1 LALAEYGP
9 DGRPARDIL
18 RDNLKR
24 THELF
29 WGGSGDNSMALGV
42 AVALPG
48 IKAMNDS
55 LHSLD
60 PKTPMQNALFSSA
73 VTYDRAIEAT
83 RLKMSLQLASTI
95 ALPLLLIIGL
105 WSVLL
110 FLGYGLLSHVN
121 AMTVAVLGF
130 GALSVAGAIFL
141 IIELHRPYSGLIHVP
156 PAALLEAINTMAK
169 E

>member
-1 LALAEYGP
+1 
-9 DGRPARDIL
+9 
-18 RDNLKR
+18 
-24 THELF
+24 
-29 WGGSGDNSMALGV
+29 
-42 AVALPG
+42 
-48 IKAMNDS
+48 
-55 LHSLD
+55 
-60 PKTPMQNALFSSA
+60 

-95 ALPLLLIIGL
+95 AQPLLLIIGL

-156 PAALLEAINTMAK
+156 PAALMEAINTMAK

>member
-1 LALAEYGP
+1 
-9 DGRPARDIL
+9 
-18 RDNLKR
+18 
-24 THELF
+24 
-29 WGGSGDNSMALGV
+29 MALGV

-60 PKTPMQNALFSSA
+60 PKTPMQSALFSSA

-83 RLKMSLQLASTI
+83 RLKMSLQLASTV

-121 AMTVAVLGF
+121 AMTIAVQG
-130 GALSVAGAIFL
+130 
-141 IIELHRPYSGLIHVP
+141 SGRCLW
-156 PAALLEAINTMAK
+156 PAPSF
-169 E
+169 